1 MLCLSDNEYRTSV
14 EHSKW
19 QRETPAGSP
28 RSFEMMN
35 RVKRI
40 MSRPQVQSGF
50 DAYFSAVQR
59 PGRGGPTYSEAK
71 RDFREYM
78 RKYRF

>member
-1 MLCLSDNEYRTSV
+1 
-14 EHSKW
+14 
-19 QRETPAGSP
+19 
-28 RSFEMMN
+28 MMN

-40 MSRPQVQSGF
+40 LSRPQVQSGF

-71 RDFREYM
+71 RDFHEYV
-78 RKYRF
+78 RRYKV

>member
-1 MLCLSDNEYRTSV
+1 
-14 EHSKW
+14 
-19 QRETPAGSP
+19 
-28 RSFEMMN
+28 MMN

-40 MSRPQVQSGF
+40 LSRPQVQSGF

-71 RDFREYM
+71 RDFREYI
-78 RKYRF
+78 RKYRV

>member
-1 MLCLSDNEYRTSV
+1 MSDNGIYRANLSQI
-14 EHSKW
+14 KW
-19 QRETPAGSP
+19 QIDTAGSS
-28 RSFEMMN
+28 RRFEMMN

-71 RDFREYM
+71 RDFLDYV
-78 RKYRF
+78 RKYQV